1 MQTKAIILVTLA
13 SISCSTTQSRGPEGS
28 ADAQFQSVAAKY
40 VEETLRTNPELATH
54 LGDHRFD
61 DRLDDYSLAG
71 VQRERDLSL
80 RYLKGLAEIPT
91 SNLSPVNQVDYRI
104 LRDRLNYQVF
114 RIDELKE
121 HEWNPLR
128 YNVSGSINALLM
140 REFAPLPTRL
150 HSVKE
155 RLASVPGVI
164 AQAKANLKNPP
175 PIHTETAISQNTG
188 SIRLVSEELNRFV
201 AQAPEL
207 KEQIA
212 PIQARAVAAL
222 RDYGRWLKEDLL
234 PRSKRDFRLGD
245 EKFRRKLRYSL
256 ESDLTKE
263 EILKRAE
270 ADLAATQSAAYEV
283 ALPLYKSFFPTLAAP
298 ESADRKQVIAKVL
311 QRLADQ
317 HPTNDTIVAAA
328 TEDLKE
334 ATSFVRSHNLM
345 TVPSEPVKPIVM
357 PEYRR
362 GVAVA
367 YCDSAG
373 PLEKNGE
380 TFFAISPTPSDW
392 PAKRV
397 ESFFREYN
405 NYMVQ
410 ELTVHEAMPGHY
422 LQLAHSNRFKAPTM
436 LRSLFHSGVFAEGWA
451 VYAERLM
458 AEAGYG
464 GPAVRMQ
471 QLKMRM
477 RTIINA
483 ILDAQ
488 IHTAGMTE
496 QQAMSLM
503 MNEGFQ
509 EEGEAAGKWRRAAL
523 SSTQLSTYYVG
534 SIQMDDIRRAYEAKS
549 AGQVDYKAMHDRM
562 LSFGTP
568 APKYVREM
576 MGL

>member
-1 MQTKAIILVTLA
+1 VL
-13 SISCSTTQSRGPEGS
+13 
-28 ADAQFQSVAAKY
+28 
-40 VEETLRTNPELATH
+40 
-54 LGDHRFD
+54 
-61 DRLDDYSLAG
+61 
-71 VQRERDLSL
+71 
-80 RYLKGLAEIPT
+80 
-91 SNLSPVNQVDYRI
+91 
-104 LRDRLNYQVF
+104 
-114 RIDELKE
+114 
-121 HEWNPLR
+121 
-128 YNVSGSINALLM
+128 
-140 REFAPLPTRL
+140 
-150 HSVKE
+150 
-155 RLASVPGVI
+155 
-164 AQAKANLKNPP
+164 AQARANLKNPP
-175 PIHTETAISQNTG
+175 AIHTETAIAQNAG
-188 SIRLVSEELNRFV
+188 SIRLVLEELNAFL

-212 PIQARAVAAL
+212 PIQARAVASL
-222 RDYGRWLKEDLL
+222 RDYGRWLKEELL
-234 PRSKRDFRLGD
+234 PQSKRDFRLGD
-245 EKFRRKLRYSL
+245 EKFRVKLRYSL

-270 ADLAATQSAAYEV
+270 VDLAATQNAAYEI
-283 ALPLYKSFFPTLAAP
+283 ALPLYKSFFPDLASP
-298 ESADRKQVIAKVL
+298 SPADRKQVIGKVL
-311 QRLADQ
+311 EKLADQ
-317 HPTNDTIVAAA
+317 HPTNETIVAAA
-328 TEDLKE
+328 TEDLKQ

-380 TFFAISPTPSDW
+380 TFFAISPTPSNW

-422 LQLAHSNRFKAPTM
+422 LQLAHSNRFKAPTK

-451 VYAERLM
+451 VYAERVM

-534 SIQMDDIRRAYEAKS
+534 SIEMDDIRRAYEGKTPGRSTTSKCTTRCSRS
-549 AGQVDYKAMHDRM
+549 ARPLPSTFAR
-562 LSFGTP
+562 
-568 APKYVREM
+568 
-576 MGL
+576 

>member
-1 MQTKAIILVTLA
+1 MQTKTIILVTLA
-13 SISCSTTQSRGPEGS
+13 SLSCSTTQSRGPEGS
-28 ADAQFQSVAAKY
+28 ADAQFQSLAAKY
-40 VEETLRTNPELATH
+40 VEEILRTNPEQATH

-61 DRLDDYSLAG
+61 DRLNDYSLAG
-71 VQRERDLSL
+71 VQRQRDLSL
-80 RYLKGLAEIPT
+80 RYLKGLAEIPM

-104 LRDRLNYQVF
+104 FRDRLNYQVF
-114 RIDELKE
+114 RIDGLREY
-121 HEWNPLR
+121 EWNPLI

-150 HSVKE
+150 RSVKG
-155 RLASVPGVI
+155 RLAGIPEVI

-175 PIHTETAISQNTG
+175 PIHTETAISQNAG

-201 AQAPEL
+201 AEAPEL

-212 PIQARAVAAL
+212 PIQARAVASL
-222 RDYGRWLKEDLL
+222 RDYGRWLKDDLL

-245 EKFRRKLRYSL
+245 EKFKRKLRYSL

-270 ADLAATQSAAYEV
+270 ADLAATQNAAYEV

-298 ESADRKQVIAKVL
+298 DSADRKQVIAKVL
-311 QRLADQ
+311 ERLADQ
-317 HPTNDTIVAAA
+317 HPTNDTIVTAA

-334 ATSFVRSHNLM
+334 ATTFVRSHNLM

-496 QQAMSLM
+496 QQAMLLM

-534 SIQMDDIRRAYEAKS
+534 SIEMDDIRRAYEAKS
-549 AGQVDYKAMHDRM
+549 SGKVDYKAMHDRM